1 MKLLR
6 IYVSLLN
13 LPQRCQWIL
22 INNDREPVSG
32 EGLLADLPKHAEQV
46 QLVLPAAEVLIT
58 SAQLPKTAK
67 NNTGSVL
74 AYAIEEE
81 TVSEPDS
88 NQVHWLGAARDAKN
102 ILSVI
107 DKAGLMRWQKA
118 LAAVGIHD
126 YEIYCETLMLPYGS
140 GEWSLAWNG
149 IEGFIR
155 TGEFEGAATD
165 RGDSDTAP
173 LSLHLMLEE
182 AKARNAEPD
191 SIAIY
196 TTTSGVT
203 PDIKKWSHDLGVSVR
218 AAGNWDWRS
227 ASLNTTTRLT
237 RTEQRWRAFSGIA
250 LRLRPALWII
260 AAVLLI
266 HASALVIDWSS
277 LSNEKH
283 KVRQRME
290 SRFRDVF
297 PDAVAVTD
305 PSLQMRRKL
314 SEMHDNMD
322 QPDSGNFLYM
332 IEPIASAIKELPKNT
347 VHAMSYENG
356 RVVIELTA
364 ISDQDTQKIT
374 DKLLTSGMSVEKSPV
389 TTRATSD
396 VTVLLT
402 MRSL

>member
-6 IYVSLLN
+6 IYASLLKP
-13 LPQRCQWIL
+13 PQRCQWVL
-22 INNDREPVSG
+22 INEGHEAVSG
-32 EGLLADLPKHAEQV
+32 EGLLTDLPRHAEQV
-46 QLVLPAAEVLIT
+46 QLILPASEVLIT
-58 SAQLPKTAK
+58 SAQLPKSAK
-67 NNTGSVL
+67 NNAGSVL

-88 NQVHWLGAARDAKN
+88 NQVHWLGTARDTKN

-107 DKAGLMRWQKA
+107 DKVSLVRWQQA

-126 YEIYCETLMLPYGS
+126 YEIYCETLMLPYTP

-149 IEGFIR
+149 AEGFVR

-182 AKARNAEPD
+182 SKACNAEPS

-196 TTTSGVT
+196 TATSGVT
-203 PDIKKWSHDLGVSVR
+203 PDIKKWAHDLGVSVR
-218 AAGNWDWRS
+218 AAGNWDWRN
-227 ASLNTTTRLT
+227 AALNSITRLT

-250 LRLRPALWII
+250 LRLRPALWILG
-260 AAVLLI
+260 AVLLI
-266 HASALVIDWSS
+266 HASALLIDWSS

-283 KVRQRME
+283 NVRQRME
-290 SRFRDVF
+290 TRFRDVF

-305 PSLQMRRKL
+305 PALQMRRKL
-314 SEMHDNMD
+314 SEIHDNMD

-332 IEPIASAIKELPKNT
+332 IEPIASAIKELPMGT
-347 VHAMSYENG
+347 VHALSYENG
-356 RVVIELTA
+356 RVIIELT
-364 ISDQDTQKIT
+364 SLNDQDAQKIT
-374 DKLLTSGMSVEKSPV
+374 AQLLPSGMRVEKSPA
-389 TTRATSD
+389 TARATNG